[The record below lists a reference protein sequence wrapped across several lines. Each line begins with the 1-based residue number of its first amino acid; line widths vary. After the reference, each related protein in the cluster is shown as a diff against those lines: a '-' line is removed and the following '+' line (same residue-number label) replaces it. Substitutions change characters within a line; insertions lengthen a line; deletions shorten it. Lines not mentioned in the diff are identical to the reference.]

1 MYQVNV
7 TRQLKDLN
15 PNTDTLVDV
24 VGTLFS
30 MTNYNKVW
38 IVEGQSDW
46 ADIVIFT
53 DADDECYQQITYHL
67 SIDSIFLIRNTAI
80 QVKAPIVLR
89 GDAHFMGVVPDDQ
102 HHYVVNLMQNLDSR
116 HRYQQGCQL
125 KPGA

>member
-7 TRQLKDLN
+7 TRQLKDVN
-15 PNTDTLVDV
+15 PNSDTLVEIL
-24 VGTLFS
+24 GTLFS

-38 IVEGQSDW
+38 INEGQSDW

-80 QVKAPIVLR
+80 QVKAPIVMR
-89 GDAHFMGVVPDDQ
+89 GDAHFMGVVPNDQ
-102 HHYVVNLMQNLDSR
+102 HQYIVNLLNGLDSR
-116 HRYQQGCQL
+116 KRMQ
-125 KPGA
+125 KI